1 MNGSP
6 TGNEEIQSMVWKT
19 FDLFAN
25 WGVCVRC
32 VCELELSLNKV
43 SIEICFKQIII
54 IWYNIVLK
62 HSLHFFFNLFAIL
75 IF

>member
-1 MNGSP
+1 MGPQPVMRKSNLWY
-6 TGNEEIQSMVWKT
+6 ET
-19 FDLFAN
+19 FDLFAI
-25 WGVCVRC
+25 WGVYVRC

-62 HSLHFFFNLFAIL
+62 HKFFGESL
-75 IF
+75 